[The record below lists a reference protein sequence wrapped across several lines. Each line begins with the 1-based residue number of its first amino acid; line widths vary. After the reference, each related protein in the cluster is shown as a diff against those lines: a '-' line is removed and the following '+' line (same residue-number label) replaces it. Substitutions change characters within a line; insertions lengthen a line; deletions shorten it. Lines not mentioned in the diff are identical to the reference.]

1 MARRPEVA
9 SREKN
14 PAAAGIRRFYPLSKK
29 SKENIS
35 ALIVVVVVIVVV
47 VARHLP
53 DAVVVVV
60 AEITNSHPSPSPAPS
75 WGSSPRSFP
84 SPSCP
89 RPTESH
95 QLMPSASMGRERR
108 PPDDP
113 GEAEE
118 RDRDDPRLPEEGGQA
133 VAEKARGGV
142 VGTAASFVSGV
153 AAFTRREL
161 FFFFL
166 LDKSHI
172 LRPEEESTVVPL
184 GRHVYALPSSV
195 QRCS

>member
-1 MARRPEVA
+1 
-9 SREKN
+9 
-14 PAAAGIRRFYPLSKK
+14 
-29 SKENIS
+29 
-35 ALIVVVVVIVVV
+35 
-47 VARHLP
+47 
-53 DAVVVVV
+53 
-60 AEITNSHPSPSPAPS
+60 
-75 WGSSPRSFP
+75 
-84 SPSCP
+84 
-89 RPTESH
+89 
-95 QLMPSASMGRERR
+95 MGGERC